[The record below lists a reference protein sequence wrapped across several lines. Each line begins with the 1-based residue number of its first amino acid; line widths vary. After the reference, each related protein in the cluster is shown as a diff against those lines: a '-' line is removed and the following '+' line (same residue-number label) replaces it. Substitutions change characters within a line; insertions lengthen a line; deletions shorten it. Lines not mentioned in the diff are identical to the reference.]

1 MYFFG
6 TSNAFPA
13 ITRTEKRFLFVLD
26 DRCGATVNN
35 ADDVDAMVDTC
46 AAAAAVYGT
55 PTYSK
60 MSATCIGQDL
70 SWRKPAAK
78 WEAVLEEMMYNSG
91 YGKKNAV
98 VTPKE
103 NLEGARTTAVSQGV
117 RA

>member
-1 MYFFG
+1 M
-6 TSNAFPA
+6 
-13 ITRTEKRFLFVLD
+13 
-26 DRCGATVNN
+26 GAMDPDALK

-60 MSATCIGQDL
+60 MSSTCIGQDL

-91 YGKKNAV
+91 YGKKNTV

-103 NLEGARTTAVSQGV
+103 TLEGARTTARAQGV